1 MMRPGP
7 LSLIWLFLAI
17 SHSLFSQDKF
27 KRGLDF
33 DDESYLATPR
43 KAKLTRGLDSVP
55 AAASIKQYAP
65 FPGNQGDHGT
75 CTAWASS
82 YCGRTIVEAIKNGW
96 TDRTMITEKAFSPAF
111 LFRMLKPTDGEC
123 HGGTTIGSAFATLK
137 NTGTILYSDLSSLC
151 TPAITPTQL
160 EKATQYKIKDFMRLF
175 DMEASSETKI
185 NSVKKAIAE
194 KKPVVIGMTCPDS
207 FSYSGEVWNP
217 TEQPAPGMGGH
228 AMCVV
233 GYDDSKYGGAFE
245 IQNSWGLNW
254 ANQGYVWIRYQDF
267 AKFTRYAHEFID
279 LPDPKPEV
287 PDLSGQLRFVL
298 ADGQEMP
305 ANLLVSTR
313 GLTVVPAKTAPGPL
327 TLYRMAQ
334 AYTSGTQFRM
344 YISNNQPA
352 FVYAISSDLSN
363 EVSKIFP
370 YEEGVS
376 AALTDKKN
384 DVALPDED
392 HFIEFDNKP
401 GKDFLCVLYSRD
413 ELNLNDLVQKI
424 GSLQGTF
431 SDRIFKV
438 VGSKMVE
445 PKNISFSKDKL
456 AFEGF
461 SKGKSVVAMMVELEH
476 R

>member
-1 MMRPGP
+1 
-7 LSLIWLFLAI
+7 
-17 SHSLFSQDKF
+17 
-27 KRGLDF
+27 
-33 DDESYLATPR
+33 
-43 KAKLTRGLDSVP
+43 
-55 AAASIKQYAP
+55 
-65 FPGNQGDHGT
+65 
-75 CTAWASS
+75 
-82 YCGRTIVEAIKNGW
+82 
-96 TDRTMITEKAFSPAF
+96 
-111 LFRMLKPTDGEC
+111 
-123 HGGTTIGSAFATLK
+123 
-137 NTGTILYSDLSSLC
+137 
-151 TPAITPTQL
+151 
-160 EKATQYKIKDFMRLF
+160 
-175 DMEASSETKI
+175 
-185 NSVKKAIAE
+185 
-194 KKPVVIGMTCPDS
+194 
-207 FSYSGEVWNP
+207 
-217 TEQPAPGMGGH
+217 
-228 AMCVV
+228 
-233 GYDDSKYGGAFE
+233 
-245 IQNSWGLNW
+245 
-254 ANQGYVWIRYQDF
+254 
-267 AKFTRYAHEFID
+267 
-279 LPDPKPEV
+279 
-287 PDLSGQLRFVL
+287 
-298 ADGQEMP
+298 
-305 ANLLVSTR
+305 
-313 GLTVVPAKTAPGPL
+313 
-327 TLYRMAQ
+327 MAQ

-370 YEEGVS
+370 YEDGIS